1 MLKTIKQML
10 DAFESNKIEYC
21 HWKSNEHLSAALE
34 GNTDLDILF
43 LPEQRSELDRVL
55 NACGLKRFR
64 ATPLMQYN
72 AIEDYIGFD
81 KEAAKIWHLHTHYRM
96 TLGEKHLKGY
106 TITPWGYWVLENRI
120 WSKQGIYTSCF
131 EDELVLLLVRNAMK
145 LRWRDRGKKIG
156 ADDIAELNWLRQR
169 IDRERFIGHAH
180 QYLGEEAANEV
191 IRLASENLIK
201 KSQMNRL
208 HRFLLSELK
217 LYTGYSSV
225 GSWWTRSKRELYW
238 LVGAVARH
246 GGLSINKPNRR
257 ISPSGGCVV
266 AFLGCDGA
274 GKSTT
279 IAYVKK
285 EFSKKLDVK
294 TVYLGSGDG
303 SSSLLRKPMKLVAH
317 KIGGKG
323 VGHAVEKEYADSRNG
338 KNKVSLKARLYSAAK
353 VIWADTLANE
363 KKKKL
368 RQVTT
373 ARNNGML
380 VLIDRYPQTEIAGY
394 SDGPLLSKYLEKEKG
409 VLYRK
414 AKKELNIYQSAYA
427 NPPDL
432 TLKLVVPTEVAIAR
446 KPEMSEEE
454 IDNKKNAVMAM
465 NLSRNSVV
473 VDTSVD
479 MEVSFGNV
487 MDEIW
492 KLI

>member
-55 NACGLKRFR
+55 NTCGLKRFR
-64 ATPLMQYN
+64 ATSLMQYN

-81 KEAAKIWHLHTHYRM
+81 KETARIWHLHTHYRM

-106 TITPWGYWVLENRI
+106 TITPWGYRVLENRI
-120 WSKQGIYTSCF
+120 WNEQGIYTSCF
-131 EDELVLLLVRNAMK
+131 EDELLLLLVRNAMK
-145 LRWRDRGKKIG
+145 LRWRDIGKKIG

-169 IDRERFIGHAH
+169 VDRERLAGHAH
-180 QYLGEEAANEV
+180 QYLRKEAADEV
-191 IRLASENLIK
+191 IRLASDNLIR
-201 KSQMNRL
+201 KSQMNHLRKI
-208 HRFLLSELK
+208 LLSEFK
-217 LYTGYSSV
+217 LYTGYSPV

-238 LVGAVARH
+238 LVGAIARH
-246 GGLSINKPNRR
+246 GGLNINKPNRR
-257 ISPSGGCVV
+257 ISPSGGCAV

-323 VGHAVEKEYADSRNG
+323 VGHAVEKEYADGRNG
-338 KNKVSLKARLYSAAK
+338 KKKVSLKARLYSAAK

-368 RQVTT
+368 RQITA

-394 SDGPLLSKYLEKEKG
+394 SDGPLLNRYLEKEKG
-409 VLYRK
+409 FLYRK
-414 AKKELNIYQSAYA
+414 AKKELNIYQSAYI

-432 TLKLVVPTEVAIAR
+432 TLKLMVPTEVAIER
-446 KPEMSEEE
+446 KPEMSAEE
-454 IDNKKNAVMAM
+454 IDNKKKAVMAM
-465 NLSRNSVV
+465 NFSRNSVV

-479 MEVSFGNV
+479 MNVSFGNV
-487 MDEIW
+487 MDAIW